1 MKKFF
6 ACLLACLLAYG
17 GIFALAEQGVS
28 LFTPWYGTTINVP
41 GVYATLPAI
50 DVLYTGPG
58 REYYRIDPFEVTNAR
73 VRCMSLAKD
82 QYGAAWVL
90 VDVNL
95 YGLPWCGYV
104 PLSAFSASNQTFLTA
119 NLPWE
124 STCASLT
131 PAMIAQL
138 YNTCDGLLG
147 PGDAYPMLFP
157 LESAWTE
164 GTLIMTCGNW
174 AMMELNEYTLE
185 SIGVE
190 NAKCRLWVRLGN
202 AFY

>member
-6 ACLLACLLAYG
+6 ACLLACLLAFG
-17 GIFALAEQGVS
+17 GIFALAEQAVS

-41 GVYATLPAI
+41 GVYATLPATT
-50 DVLYTGPG
+50 VLYTGPG

-73 VRCMSLAKD
+73 VHCMSLAKD

-95 YGLPWCGYV
+95 YDLPWCGYV
-104 PLSAFSASNQTFLTA
+104 LLSVFSAANQTFLTA

-124 STCASLT
+124 STCESLT

-164 GTLIMTCGNW
+164 GTLIMTYGNW